1 MRDVRLW
8 QPTPDDQQV
17 PYLAGGEQVALENL
31 TPDGKRFFT
40 IPRKTMP
47 VTFIPHRGD
56 DIQLDGVCDTLVIE
70 PDLERFTMTWRVSLP
85 LRRNLF
91 ELRQT
96 IVGEMSPSWRAKRR
110 AESKGKTYYSSLAE
124 LVDSRR
130 KPVG

>member
-1 MRDVRLW
+1 
-8 QPTPDDQQV
+8 V
-17 PYLAGGEQVALENL
+17 PYLIGGEDVLLENL
-31 TPDGKRFFT
+31 TPDAKRWFK

-47 VTFIPHRGD
+47 VTFIPHRGG

-96 IVGEMSPSWRAKRR
+96 IVGETPPSSRAKRR
-110 AESKGKTYYSSLAE
+110 AEVQGKRHYTNLAE
-124 LVDSRR
+124 LVDSKR
-130 KPVG
+130 KPAGQ